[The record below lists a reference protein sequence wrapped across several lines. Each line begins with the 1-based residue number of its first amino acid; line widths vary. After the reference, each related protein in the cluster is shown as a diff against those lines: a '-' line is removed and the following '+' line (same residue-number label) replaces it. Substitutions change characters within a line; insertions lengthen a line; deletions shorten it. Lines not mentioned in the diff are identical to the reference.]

1 VRAEKRGLGWERAWG
16 AVFEGDFSFRLAD
29 DDDGTSAGIKKLK
42 VLTMGFPC
50 FCASLVEVVI
60 DTPCLDDGTEMLEVL
75 AVVTQGKQWVASRSY
90 WAS

>member
-1 VRAEKRGLGWERAWG
+1 
-16 AVFEGDFSFRLAD
+16 LAD

-42 VLTMGFPC
+42 VLTMCFPY

-60 DTPCLDDGTEMLEVL
+60 DTPCLDNGTEMLEIL
-75 AVVTQGKQWVASRSY
+75 AVVTQEKQWVPSRSC